1 MAVWTR
7 PRRELDGKSGRND
20 STLSMISTGSERKGL
35 SELRPGSGDGEAEG
49 EGAGVELS
57 LGVGEGSRILRRF
70 TRASSSSSEL
80 ILKGQRRAR
89 DE

>member
-1 MAVWTR
+1 MRASRVD
-7 PRRELDGKSGRND
+7 LALSGKY
-20 STLSMISTGSERKGL
+20 STILSMISTGSERKGL
-35 SELRPGSGDGEAEG
+35 SAFGSGSGEGEAEG